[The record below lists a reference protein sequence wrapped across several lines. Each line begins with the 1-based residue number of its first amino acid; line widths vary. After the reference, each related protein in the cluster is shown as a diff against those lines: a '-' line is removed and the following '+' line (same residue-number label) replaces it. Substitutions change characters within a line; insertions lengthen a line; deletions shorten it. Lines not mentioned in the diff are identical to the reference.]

1 MDGAAILFILAIAG
15 VAAIFL
21 FSVKGVLDQLP
32 DVIDSAGNVRDAW
45 DRFKKKGDSSPE
57 PDKLPPPAQDEPE
70 APPRT
75 DGQEPPAAA

>member
-32 DVIDSAGNVRDAW
+32 DVIESAGNVRDAW
-45 DRFKKKGDSSPE
+45 DRFKKKGDASPK
-57 PDKLPPPAQDEPE
+57 PDELPPPAEQD
-70 APPRT
+70 
-75 DGQEPPAAA
+75 QEPPAAA